1 MIRWSA
7 EFVARALGVPVGVAG
22 FSEISTDSRTIA
34 PGALFV
40 ALKGEKFDGHSH
52 LATARDKGAAAAV
65 VRRGTLPVPGLVLIE
80 VSDTLAAYG
89 RLGRERRREITGP
102 VVAITGSNGK
112 TSTKEMV
119 AAVLRTRWRVHSTK
133 LNLNNLVGVP
143 QTILAAP
150 PGTDAL
156 VIEAGAS
163 EPGELA
169 KARDIIE
176 PTITVVTSVQASHLD
191 GFRTVDGIMIEKL
204 SLARGVPLAVV
215 GMDPPRLAENAK
227 RLAHRVISAG
237 LIGADRVPEEVT
249 VGPSG
254 EPSFRVDGQQV
265 HLPLRGRHQAGNAM
279 LAWTIGR
286 ELFCDP
292 AAMAQA
298 LGSLVIPGGRGELL
312 QHGSLTVLNDAYNAN
327 PASFLA
333 LIEVARAM
341 RAGRKLVFVAGT
353 MRELGAESERFHREV
368 AEALVALQPDLLAAV
383 GEFVPV
389 LEPHRAALG
398 DRLLTAEDAPAL
410 GPLLARR
417 LTGDE
422 LVVLKASRGPALERI
437 LPSLGITTTA
447 PSH

>member
-1 MIRWSA
+1 
-7 EFVARALGVPVGVAG
+7 VPGRG
-22 FSEISTDSRTIA
+22 FSEISTDTRTIA

-40 ALKGEKFDGHSH
+40 AFQGETFDGHAH

-65 VRRGTLPVPGLVLIE
+65 VRRGTAAVPGLTLIE

-119 AAVLRTRWRVHSTK
+119 AAALRTRWRVHSTK

-143 QTILAAP
+143 QTILASP

-169 KARDIIE
+169 RARDIIE
-176 PTITVVTSVQASHLD
+176 PTIAIITNVQASHLD
-191 GFRTVDGIMIEKL
+191 GFRTVEGIMIEKL
-204 SLARGVPLAVV
+204 SLARDVPLAVV
-215 GMDPPRLAENAK
+215 GTEPPRLAENAK

-237 LIGADRVPEEVT
+237 LIGAEQVPDQVS
-249 VGPSG
+249 VGPTG
-254 EPSFRVDGQQV
+254 ESSFVVDGQTV

-279 LAWTIGR
+279 LAWAVAR
-286 ELFCDP
+286 QLFLDP
-292 AAMAQA
+292 VAVAQA
-298 LGSLVIPGGRGELL
+298 LGSLVLPGGRGELI
-312 QHGSLTVLNDAYNAN
+312 QHGGLTVLNDAYNAN
-327 PASFLA
+327 PASFRA
-333 LIEVARAM
+333 VIEVAQAM
-341 RAGRKLVFVAGT
+341 RPGRRLVFVAGT
-353 MRELGAESERFHREV
+353 MRELGGESERYHREV
-368 AEALVALQPDLLAAV
+368 AEALVALDPELLAAV
-383 GEFVPV
+383 GDFVAA

-398 DRLLTAEDAPAL
+398 PRLLTAPDAPAL
-410 GPLLARR
+410 APLLAAR
-417 LTGDE
+417 LQGDE

-437 LPSLGITTTA
+437 LPALGITTTA

>member
-1 MIRWSA
+1 
-7 EFVARALGVPVGVAG
+7 
-22 FSEISTDSRTIA
+22 
-34 PGALFV
+34 
-40 ALKGEKFDGHSH
+40 
-52 LATARDKGAAAAV
+52 
-65 VRRGTLPVPGLVLIE
+65 
-80 VSDTLAAYG
+80 
-89 RLGRERRREITGP
+89 
-102 VVAITGSNGK
+102 
-112 TSTKEMV
+112 
-119 AAVLRTRWRVHSTK
+119 
-133 LNLNNLVGVP
+133 LNNLVGVP

-237 LIGADRVPEEVT
+237 LIGADRVPDEVT

-353 MRELGAESERFHREV
+353 MRELGADSERFHREV

-410 GPLLARR
+410 GPLLAQR